1 MLVREVPVGE
11 SFELVNTWF
20 GPPNPKFMKITA
32 PGKPHY
38 NAHYNAMYLGS
49 PRLGEVTYV
58 EVAAECRLLSKAEI
72 AKLCQPQRPVFE
84 RVLRADSWIVRVL
97 TRLPLTFYCI
107 EHCRV
112 QNDTTTWVT
121 VRVYLQSLRSTGF

>member
-20 GPPNPKFMKITA
+20 GPPNPKFMKIGM
-32 PGKPHY
+32 PGTPHF
-38 NAHYNAMYLGS
+38 HYNAMYLGS

-58 EVAAECRLLSKAEI
+58 EAAAECRLLSKAEI

-84 RVLRADSWIVRVL
+84 CVLRADSWIVRVL
-97 TRLPLTFYCI
+97 TRLPLTFYVI
-107 EHCRV
+107 ENCRV
-112 QNDTTTWVT
+112 QNDTTTWV
-121 VRVYLQSLRSTGF
+121 VIRVYLQSLRSVGF